1 MYINFEILF
10 KRDLIPQDLLFLQA
24 VKQQK
29 TEDTSEYIAMLLDDE
44 RYEVLKE
51 MDLVYQIKG
60 TKKMNDIERMRVTP
74 KGNKFLEEVRIA
86 GVTEGDIQM
95 YDYLCEMYLSH
106 HDDERH
112 IGNKKKTKIYC
123 SVFRKSLNLTL
134 KEMYWLCYMF
144 LEEYSHTK
152 RLEYIFFNS
161 NNNRYGKFENNIEDS
176 PLFQYYDENE
186 NRVKSFWKRKINYD
200 NQAN

>member
-44 RYEVLKE
+44 RYEVLEKME
-51 MDLVYQIKG
+51 LVYQIKG

-95 YDYLCEMYLSH
+95 YDYLCEMYLK
-106 HDDERH
+106 DYDNERT

-123 SVFRKSLNLTL
+123 AVFRKYLNLTL
-134 KEMYWLCYMF
+134 HEMYWLCHMF
-144 LEEYSHTK
+144 LEEYEYTK
-152 RLEYIFFNS
+152 VLEYIFFNS
-161 NNNRYGKFENNIEDS
+161 NKNRYGKFENNIEDS
-176 PLFQYYDENE
+176 PLYQFYDENKS
-186 NRVKSFWKRKINYD
+186 RVEKLWKTKNIKK
-200 NQAN
+200 